1 MRIAL
6 FTLFILLFHLCVQGQ
21 EGVVTIEQDPDITKL
36 LDIYKKMNSNTGFY
50 TIQIGFGSYSDASEL
65 QSEVEID
72 FPQYSSKIIFDS
84 PTYRVHLGRFKD
96 KLDVEKTYTEVRKKY
111 PESIVLKPLSNGKQK

>member
-6 FTLFILLFHLCVQGQ
+6 YTLFILLFHLSAQGQ

-36 LDIYKKMNSNTGFY
+36 IDIYKKMNSKTGFY
-50 TIQIGFGSYSDASEL
+50 TIQIGFGSYSDASRL
-65 QSEVEID
+65 KSEVGID
-72 FPQYSSKIIFDS
+72 FPQYGSKIIFDS

-96 KLDVEKTYTEVRKKY
+96 KMDVERTYTEVRKKY
-111 PESIVLKPLSNGKQK
+111 PESIILKPLNGSK

>member
-6 FTLFILLFHLCVQGQ
+6 YTLFLLLFQLSAQAQ

-50 TIQIGFGSYSDASEL
+50 TIQIGFGSYSDASRL
-65 QSEVEID
+65 KSEVEID
-72 FPQYSSKIIFDS
+72 FPQYGSKIIFDS

-96 KLDVEKTYTEVRKKY
+96 KMDVERIYTEVRKKY
-111 PESIVLKPLSNGKQK
+111 SESIILKPLNSSKSK